1 VYCLL
6 VVTIPSS
13 SCSPCSLPMLSSP
26 SSSHKTTHT
35 LALPLTHTQKDRSAF
50 TGVDVDFFSLR
61 SDGFQNEFER
71 LSERLCLLPSKD
83 IQKKKTETPEK
94 SKYKLADS
102 KTKCNK
108 TKQKN
113 KGKHFFVVHLRKNR
127 LLNARCNRNNNKS
140 STTKS
145 LKKATL
151 HIFSSA
157 VQTVRKT

>member
-1 VYCLL
+1 
-6 VVTIPSS
+6 
-13 SCSPCSLPMLSSP
+13 
-26 SSSHKTTHT
+26 
-35 LALPLTHTQKDRSAF
+35 
-50 TGVDVDFFSLR
+50 LR

-83 IQKKKTETPEK
+83 IQKKRKTETPEK

-145 LKKATL
+145 LKKSNVAHFL
-151 HIFSSA
+151 ECSSNCKENVA
-157 VQTVRKT
+157 KIEEKFKKTEVKT